1 MVPSSSTFWED
12 QEEEGETFLVGV
24 LVRAEV
30 RLPGVSALASL
41 VSFSN
46 CTDFGDL
53 EGLELEGEALG
64 EEEGEE
70 GE

>member
-1 MVPSSSTFWED
+1 M
-12 QEEEGETFLVGV
+12 GEMSLVGV

-30 RLPGVSALASL
+30 RLPGVSALVSL
-41 VSFSN
+41 VPFSN

-70 GE
+70 EGE